1 MSLLPEYTYTCTF
14 INKIKKKDRYD
25 EWITAYVDGDEF
37 DAQIAQ
43 VFSNE
48 AKIAAAQG
56 VKNTYNITTSRALML
71 KYDDVFR
78 RNKDGTVFRVT
89 SSGEDNKTPP
99 SAFLDMRQVTAEEWK
114 IPASIDE

>member
-1 MSLLPEYTYTCTF
+1 MSLLPEYTYICTF
-14 INKIKKKDRYD
+14 INRIRQKDSYSG
-25 EWITAYVDGDEF
+25 WITAYVDGDVF

-56 VKNTYNITTSRALML
+56 VKNTYTITTSRALTL

-78 RNKDGTVFRVT
+78 RNKDGKVFRVT
-89 SSGEDNKTPP
+89 SDGEDNKTPP
-99 SAFLDMRQVTAEEWK
+99 SSYLDMRQVTAEEWK
-114 IPASIDE
+114 IPASTDT